1 MAGIGRYL
9 FVCLFARKL
18 VKQTAQPTILPAT
31 SDPSRTPGLQFS
43 ISKFGSSASPVSTFQ
58 RPSRSLLRPGAPV
71 SGVWRLDRRNIAN
84 LPIANVPDMF
94 PRRSVAEQADLTKVG
109 VMVGTSPEYSQKR
122 SGAYFTPDDVCAA
135 LVAWACRKPS
145 DRMIDPSCGDGRFL
159 TFHRNSV
166 GIEQN
171 PVSAHTAIA
180 RAPGALIHEGDFFNW
195 ATETHERFECAAGNP
210 PFIRYHHFKGESRRR
225 ALDLC
230 LDLGASFSGLTS
242 SWVPF
247 IVATAGLLKRGGR
260 MAFVVPAEIGH
271 APYAAPLLDYLVQSF
286 AKVQIVAVRQKLFPA
301 LSEDCWLLYAEGFGG
316 AASAIDMTI
325 VDAFVPGK
333 TPPEPTLRVD
343 LEEWRNLWNRR
354 LRPFLL
360 PASAR
365 GLYAAALYRP
375 DTHRLAD
382 FASVGIGY
390 ISGDNQFFH
399 LRPSEA
405 KRLRIPA
412 DFLLPSIRNGRAM
425 PDATITKATVVTWT
439 RNDDPVLLL
448 RLARNVELPKVIKD
462 YLDSAPGREA
472 RLGYKCRN
480 RTPWYVVPDVQIPDY
495 VMSYMSGRGVNLVR
509 NMAGVSCANSVHAIR
524 VRDHALAAKL
534 MPGWSSPF
542 VRLSCELEGHALGGG
557 MLKLEPREA
566 GRIAFPAPAVRQKA
580 ETEALKDAVGVLQRW
595 RHYAD

>member
-1 MAGIGRYL
+1 
-9 FVCLFARKL
+9 
-18 VKQTAQPTILPAT
+18 
-31 SDPSRTPGLQFS
+31 
-43 ISKFGSSASPVSTFQ
+43 
-58 RPSRSLLRPGAPV
+58 
-71 SGVWRLDRRNIAN
+71 
-84 LPIANVPDMF
+84 
-94 PRRSVAEQADLTKVG
+94 
-109 VMVGTSPEYSQKR
+109 MVGGDPEYSQKR
-122 SGAYFTPDDVCAA
+122 SGAFFTPDDVCAA

-159 TFHRNSV
+159 ALHRNSV

-171 PVSAHTAIA
+171 PISAHAAIR
-180 RAPGALIHEGDFFNW
+180 RAPGALIHEGDFFTW
-195 ATETHERFECAAGNP
+195 ATETNERFECAAGNP
-210 PFIRYHHFKGESRRR
+210 PFIRYQHFKGETRRR

-230 LDLGASFSGLTS
+230 LDLGARFSGLTS
-242 SWVPF
+242 SWAPF

-260 MAFVVPAEIGH
+260 LAFVVPAEIGH

-286 AKVQIVAVRQKLFPA
+286 AKVQIVAVRDKLFPA
-301 LSEDCWLLYAEGFGG
+301 LSEDCWLLYAEDFGG
-316 AASAIDMTI
+316 TASAIDMTV
-325 VDAFVPGK
+325 VDSFVPTR
-333 TPPEPTLRVD
+333 TPPKPTLRVD
-343 LEEWRNLWNRR
+343 LEDWREVWNRR
-354 LRPFLL
+354 LRPYLL

-365 GLYAAALYRP
+365 ALYAATLGRP

-405 KRLRIPA
+405 KKLRIPA
-412 DFLLPSIRNGRAM
+412 GLLLPSIRNGRAM
-425 PDATITKATVVTWT
+425 PDAQVTKATVDNWA

-448 RLARNVELPKVIKD
+448 RLARDTELPKSVRK

-480 RTPWYVVPDVQIPDY
+480 RAPWYVVPDVQIPDY
-495 VMSYMSGRGVNLVR
+495 VMSYMSGRSANLVR
-509 NMAGVSCANSVHAIR
+509 NMAGVSCTNSVHAIR
-524 VRDHALAAKL
+524 VRDKALAAKL

-566 GRIAFPAPAVRQKA
+566 GRIAFPVAVTQSRA
-580 ETEALKDAVGVLQRW
+580 ETEALEDAVTVMQRW